1 MDVVFTDEKSC
12 FVGYPRYIDVK
23 IVQIDMDD
31 LDQKI
36 LAALAADSSTSTSR
50 LGRRFKLARSTVQA
64 RIERME
70 SQGIIAG
77 YTVKLGDV
85 ALARRIKATA
95 LVQVEPRATP
105 AVLQRLKAI
114 PEVETVHTTM
124 GRFDL
129 ILQVAAG
136 STAELDEVLDRIG
149 AIPGLRGS
157 ESLIHLTTKFDRSI

>member
-1 MDVVFTDEKSC
+1 
-12 FVGYPRYIDVK
+12 
-23 IVQIDMDD
+23 MDD

-70 SQGIIAG
+70 NSGIIAG

-85 ALARRIKATA
+85 ALARRIKATV

-114 PEVETVHTTM
+114 PEVEIAHTTT

-129 ILQVAAG
+129 ILQIAAD
-136 STAELDEVLDRIG
+136 STAELDDVLDRVG
-149 AIPGLRGS
+149 AITGVKGS
-157 ESLIHLTTKFDRSI
+157 ESLIHLTTKFDRAV